1 MLFHCVFFHSFG
13 IYNYLIYIGE
23 MSCDFF
29 SPSPHLIKVMNSE
42 LCLTSSVSEWH
53 FYVDMKN
60 EIVKE

>member
-13 IYNYLIYIGE
+13 IYNYLSYIGE

-29 SPSPHLIKVMNSE
+29 PSPHLIKVINSD
-42 LCLTSSVSEWH
+42 LRLTSSVSEWH
-53 FYVDMKN
+53 FYVDIKT